1 MTIAIV
7 THRVV
12 QGDGQ
17 GRVNHAIAE
26 AAVQRGHRVVLVAS
40 EADPALVEHPEI
52 SWVPIPVDGLPTA
65 LLRNQAFAWRST
77 RWLRAHRAQ
86 LDCVLAN
93 GSITWAAADVNVSHF
108 VHTAWLRSAAHT
120 SRLQRGP
127 YGWYQWLYS
136 WLNAQWERHA
146 YRQARTVVA
155 VSETVRDELDA
166 LGVPPDTIVTIP
178 NGVDIAEFHPSRPDT
193 AADDRTAFGLP
204 ANVPL
209 GLFIGDLRTPRKNL
223 DTVLRALQQV
233 PLLHLAV
240 AGSTADSPYPALA
253 RTLGLSSR
261 VHFLGYCDAVP
272 QLMRAGDICLCPSRY
287 EPFSMVALESLASGT
302 PVLTSRNVGAAQL
315 LTPDCAWIL
324 DDPEDDAALA
334 EALRDFLEKLSHHPE
349 KIASMQSAA
358 RALAE
363 GYSFAHM
370 AAHYLRVIEETYVHP
385 PVPAVSRHA

>member
-26 AAVQRGHRVVLVAS
+26 AAVRRGHRVVLVAS
-40 EADPALVEHPEI
+40 EADPALVERSGV
-52 SWVPIPVDGLPTA
+52 SWVPILVGGLPTA

-155 VSETVRDELDA
+155 VSETVRDELGA

-178 NGVDIAEFHPSRPDT
+178 NGVDIAEFHPPRPDP
-193 AADDRTAFGLP
+193 AAEDRTPFGLP
-204 ANVPL
+204 ANVPV

-272 QLMRAGDICLCPSRY
+272 QLMRAVDICLCPSRY

-302 PVLTSRNVGAAQL
+302 PVLTSRNVGAAKL

-334 EALRDFLEKLSHHPE
+334 EALRDLLEKLSHHPD
-349 KIASMQSAA
+349 KIASMKSAA

-385 PVPAVSRHA
+385 PAPAVSRHA